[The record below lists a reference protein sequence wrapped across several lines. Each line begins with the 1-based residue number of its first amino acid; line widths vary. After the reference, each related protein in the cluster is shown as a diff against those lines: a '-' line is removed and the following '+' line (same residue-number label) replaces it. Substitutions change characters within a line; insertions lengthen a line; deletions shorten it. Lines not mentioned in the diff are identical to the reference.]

1 MNIEANFEPIYDFV
15 RTVPAGKVVTYGQ
28 VAGCLSESAVT
39 ARMVGAALHTVP
51 EGIPWQRVV
60 GAGGTLPIHKR
71 SPELAARQKALL
83 EAEGVT
89 FLPSDTPRIDMV
101 HSQWQPPTHADS
113 QGSLFAHDEETSN

>member
-1 MNIEANFEPIYDFV
+1 MEDNFEPIYNFV

-28 VAGCLSESAVT
+28 VAGCLSEIAVT

-51 EGIPWQRVV
+51 EGVPWQRVV

-83 EAEGVT
+83 EKEGVK
-89 FLPSDTPRIDMV
+89 FLPSETPRIDMA
-101 HSQWQPPTHADS
+101 HSQWQTSLTNDS
-113 QGSLFAHDEETSN
+113 QGSLFAQDEEIPT